1 MSKPTSHSPNPA
13 QTPST
18 PEWLQIVIDKV
29 GKLRFGI
36 VQIVIHDG
44 KVMQIESTERTRF
57 NKPTGDV

>member
-1 MSKPTSHSPNPA
+1 MSKPASYTPNPA
-13 QTPST
+13 QPPSA
-18 PEWLQIVIDKV
+18 PEWLQIVLDKV
-29 GKLRFGI
+29 GKLRFGV